1 MLQAK
6 IGISVN
12 YPALTTSPKHFMYTR
27 FEAVMRP
34 QVQVRRIMGSLMRD
48 YRLTVRGE
56 IDSRRSRGK
65 LVMRAMRARAARL
78 GLRLLDS

>member
-1 MLQAK
+1 
-6 IGISVN
+6 
-12 YPALTTSPKHFMYTR
+12 MYTR

-34 QVQVRRIMGSLMRD
+34 QVQVRRIMGSLMLV

-56 IDSRRSRGK
+56 IDSRRSLGK
-65 LVMRAMRARAARL
+65 LVMRAMRARVARL